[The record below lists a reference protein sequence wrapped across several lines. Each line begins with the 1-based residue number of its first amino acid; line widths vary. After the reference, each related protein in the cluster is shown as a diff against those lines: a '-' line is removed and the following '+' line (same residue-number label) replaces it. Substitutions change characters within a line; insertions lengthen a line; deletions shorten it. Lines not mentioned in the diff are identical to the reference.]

1 MDLQHH
7 TDAHRA
13 YVDGLLGGSIIP
25 IHDPH
30 MMGKGLGSF
39 FSKAWGGIKK
49 FGRKALPYIMS
60 GVKVLTDDA
69 NKEKSL
75 AEKLGQVVSGAQK
88 VDVNTLA
95 QELKPLAAK
104 AADYLSAHPKVQK
117 HEQAHG
123 LLKHFQNWAS
133 AKSASADFRN
143 SANSGKSSSAAESGR
158 AHTLGHKDASTFSKA
173 LAEIGSSADPEPSGS
188 RNSQHG
194 EGLRNSAKSA
204 SADFRNK
211 KEKKLAKLKF

>member
-133 AKSASADFRN
+133 ANSVHGIPHTSSNGAKSGA
-143 SANSGKSSSAAESGR
+143 KSST
-158 AHTLGHKDASTFSKA
+158 AHYATGHKDASTFSKA

-194 EGLRNSAKSA
+194 EGLRR
-204 SADFRNK
+204 ADSRNK